1 MALPEARAVP
11 PASSPRVPWLRIA
24 ASCVLGVA
32 LVAALWPLMAAVPA
46 DPWIGPG
53 ALLLYGATL
62 VPYHLIRAG
71 RWWFLLR
78 QLGAV
83 GAREAI
89 AIGLV
94 GYMWIALL
102 PLRLGELARPVLVA
116 HRHRIA
122 VGRTLAVV
130 AVERVTD
137 GLVVV
142 GMFALTH
149 DRGGDDELG
158 GAVRLGATLTA
169 GFFAAVLLGLV
180 VLARWPR
187 VWSTL
192 ARWFGR
198 GPLTRLVAAADRL
211 VVQLR
216 EGLVEVAA
224 RRAWPGFLVGTLAYW
239 AWNVVGT
246 WQLAIGCGLP
256 IDLADAVLVTAVMN
270 LAMTIPGG
278 PAQLGVFQ
286 GGVAA
291 GVILVA
297 GKDALHGPG
306 AVFGFWLYACQL
318 ASIALAGLA
327 AARVLDVR
335 WDVALG
341 GLRRGPPGRAHGDAA

>member
-1 MALPEARAVP
+1 MALPDARAL
-11 PASSPRVPWLRIA
+11 SVPWLRIA
-24 ASCVLGVA
+24 VSCVLGA
-32 LVAALWPLMAAVPA
+32 AIVAALWPLMAAVPA
-46 DPWIGPG
+46 DPWIGATP
-53 ALLLYGATL
+53 LLLYGATL
-62 VPYHLIRAG
+62 VPFHLIRAG

-78 QLGAV
+78 QLGPIRP
-83 GAREAI
+83 RESI

-116 HRHRIA
+116 QRHGIA

-130 AVERVTD
+130 AVERIAD

-158 GAVRLGATLTA
+158 GAVRIGATVTA
-169 GFFAAVLLGLV
+169 GFFATVLGGLV
-180 VLARWPR
+180 VLARWPQ
-187 VWSTL
+187 VWSAL

-198 GPLTRLVAAADRL
+198 GPLTRVVAAADRL
-211 VVQLR
+211 VTPLA
-216 EGLVEVAA
+216 EGLVDLAD
-224 RRAWPGFLVGTLAYW
+224 RRAWPGFVLGTLAYW
-239 AWNVVGT
+239 ACNILGT
-246 WQLAIGCGLP
+246 WQLAVGCGLSITP
-256 IDLADAVLVTAVMN
+256 ADAVLVTAVMN

-297 GKDALHGPG
+297 GREVLHAQG

-318 ASIALAGLA
+318 ASITLAGLV
-327 AARVLDVR
+327 AARVLGVR

-341 GLRRGPPGRAHGDAA
+341 GLTSRSSA